1 MQSVVT
7 IYMSGTIVSV
17 RETIIMLVGS
27 LSGLMCVFLASKRS
41 SKQPLPY
48 NKRAEETLLAWHL
61 EGGLLSDVGVKPD
74 DFLSLERAS
83 QCRESISTDSGS
95 VVTSEVVKAAVHVLE
110 DARERVEMPGKL
122 GYKQVAGE
130 PPFKRDVVRPS
141 VTRQAAGAVAGCA
154 GFATVFQLFER
165 VDGDS
170 MRVFGLLS
178 LMLLVCGGVVVAAVD
193 VDTLYLDL
201 PAMIFMGLG
210 SWGCGAL
217 FVINNERPRDLLM
230 GLCVVVVWV
239 VALETVNFIY
249 KVLRKMDGLGFGD
262 AVIIAATAGVPSAV
276 IGDFM
281 VGFFGVVCG
290 FIIAGLV
297 QIPVA
302 VYKKEGAR
310 TAFALGPYLCVGWL
324 VSWVVLNQVGLFG
337 GVS

>member
-1 MQSVVT
+1 MVT
-7 IYMSGTIVSV
+7 ISLSGTIVLV
-17 RETIIMLVGS
+17 RETIIMLIGS
-27 LSGLMCVFLASKRS
+27 LSGLMCVFLAAKRS

-48 NKRAEETLLAWHL
+48 NKDAEETLLAWHL

-74 DFLSLERAS
+74 DFLSLERRGK
-83 QCRESISTDSGS
+83 CREEVSTDESS
-95 VVTSEVVKAAVHVLE
+95 AVTRDIKKAAEHVLQ
-110 DARERVEMPGKL
+110 DSRERIEMPGKL
-122 GYKQVAGE
+122 GYKQVASE
-130 PPFKRDVVRPS
+130 PPFKREVVRPS
-141 VTRQAAGAVAGCA
+141 VLRQVAGALAGCV
-154 GFATVFQLFER
+154 GFATVFRLFER

-178 LMLLVCGGVVVAAVD
+178 LMLLVCGGVVIAVVD
-193 VDTLYLDL
+193 VDTLYLGL

-217 FVINNERPRDLLM
+217 FVVNNERPRDLLM

-239 VALETVNFIY
+239 IALETVNFIY
-249 KVLRKMDGLGFGD
+249 KILRKTDGLGFGD

-276 IGDFM
+276 TGDFM

-297 QIPVA
+297 QIPMA

-310 TAFALGPYLCVGWL
+310 AAFALGPYLCVGWL
-324 VSWVVLNQVGLFG
+324 ASWIVLNQVGLFG
-337 GVS
+337 SVS